1 MIKATL
7 PRQDSGRV
15 RPDAGSSADLDLR
28 VMIVVAD
35 PSMGTF
41 LQSFVAARGYG
52 TIVLAD
58 AEDAI
63 MHYEAERPAA
73 VVLDLVSLGAMDG
86 LDALAAFKKIDHE
99 VPVIVLSVYYLL
111 QIGWLVD
118 RIVSFD
124 APAATLA
131 LDVTR
136 QRPLGVGLLAPDQR
150 HGEALW

>member
-1 MIKATL
+1 MVPRLLHETSMIKATL
-7 PRQDSGRV
+7 PSQDPGAV

-35 PSMGTF
+35 QSMGTF

-99 VPVIVLSVYYLL
+99 VPVIVLS
-111 QIGWLVD
+111 GE
-118 RIVSFD
+118 RSTATIVR
-124 APAATLA
+124 AIKLGAA
-131 LDVTR
+131 DFVSK
-136 QRPLGVGLLAPDQR
+136 
-150 HGEALW
+150 